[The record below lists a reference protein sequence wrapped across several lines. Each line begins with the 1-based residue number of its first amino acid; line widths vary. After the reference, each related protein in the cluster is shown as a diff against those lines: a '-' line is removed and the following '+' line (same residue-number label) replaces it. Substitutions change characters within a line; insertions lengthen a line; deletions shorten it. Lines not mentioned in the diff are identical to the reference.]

1 MQQTCSYHTN
11 GYGRNVVINLRN
23 VKKIVYLHWGFAK
36 TKRLPNFNQFHELEN
51 STQSERRGQSRE
63 LGI

>member
-1 MQQTCSYHTN
+1 MQQTCSYHTS
-11 GYGRNVVINLRN
+11 GYGKNVVINLRN
-23 VKKIVYLHWGFAK
+23 VKKIVYLRWDFAR
-36 TKRLPNFNQFHELEN
+36 TWRLPNFSQFHELEK